1 MALSTVC
8 RAEKSCTN
16 KTSVKN
22 LQFITNAKPYQFT
35 SYFCEKND
43 EDNFFS
49 KPAILKIQAKDFNKS
64 LKNVIGIEDMVHIGI
79 SEWHNKPALYYVNTE
94 DYIEAHV
101 PIIIMDNNLM
111 VDCIYINRRVKNFI
125 VTNYSYCGDL
135 QIIEND
141 FGESG
146 IWRLFPLFYLES
158 TSYFKLFSTKKNKNS
173 KFNGFDAYNGNIDD
187 ISFYNRYSS
196 LNDYI
201 LNKYTVVMENAEKEY
216 RFKQSEIYQR
226 IAERFNPDSFIG
238 LDIVDS
244 RGNIVFYD
252 KKALSTLLNKSTIR
266 KNIKLYIQSDKKP
279 PSL

>member
-35 SYFCEKND
+35 
-43 EDNFFS
+43 
-49 KPAILKIQAKDFNKS
+49 
-64 LKNVIGIEDMVHIGI
+64 
-79 SEWHNKPALYYVNTE
+79 
-94 DYIEAHV
+94 
-101 PIIIMDNNLM
+101 
-111 VDCIYINRRVKNFI
+111 
-125 VTNYSYCGDL
+125 
-135 QIIEND
+135 
-141 FGESG
+141 
-146 IWRLFPLFYLES
+146 FYLES
-158 TSYFKLFSTKKNKNS
+158 TSYFKLFSTKKNRNS
-173 KFNGFDAYNGNIDD
+173 KYNGFDASNGNIDD

-252 KKALSTLLNKSTIR
+252 KKH
-266 KNIKLYIQSDKKP
+266 YQHY
-279 PSL
+279 